1 MTLTN
6 SERHQIRSAQQQVY
20 VRVDTRHDWVEI
32 SDQEDANNSVFLQG
46 DEAYQYIQ
54 KAKAMYE
61 EKGDISLEEARY
73 FFAWDY
79 LDVIFHS

>member
-6 SERHQIRSAQQQVY
+6 PERQQIRSAQQQVH

-32 SDQEDANNSVFLQG
+32 TDREDANNSVFLQG
-46 DEAYQYIQ
+46 DEAYEFIQ
-54 KAKAMYE
+54 KAESMYE
-61 EKGDISLEEARY
+61 EKGDISLEDARY

-79 LDVIFHS
+79 FDVLLNS